1 MCQLDYLCIN
11 FFSVTTRIVRK
22 ARQRGCIA
30 CKASGGK
37 KVQRPLGAHTAT
49 LALVSKAAST
59 LDELKRGRLNIW
71 VCQNLLSLLAPTS
84 FLTRPNTRTL
94 FNLTSSNPTNPLLH
108 TYYSL
113 RRTRCRRRSLSSK
126 LTAGGA
132 VNVAPFRSGLCTAN
146 RF

>member
-37 KVQRPLGAHTAT
+37 KVLRPLGAHTAT

-94 FNLTSSNPTNPLLH
+94 STSLHPTLPTH
-108 TYYSL
+108 YHIPITYFVGQDA
-113 RRTRCRRRSLSSK
+113 
-126 LTAGGA
+126 AGG
-132 VNVAPFRSGLCTAN
+132 R
-146 RF
+146 